1 MIVTWYVLGIILIMC
16 YAYLCSTGV
25 LVEGNVF
32 LQDYGY
38 LRFDLWYN
46 EAALLLMATLLLT
59 LAYVNLRLINKR
71 K

>member
-1 MIVTWYVLGIILIMC
+1 M
-16 YAYLCSTGV
+16 
-25 LVEGNVF
+25 EGSDF
-32 LQDYGY
+32 LRDYGY

-46 EAALLLMATLLLT
+46 EAALLLMATLLLI